1 MFTPRIY
8 GHAHRRG
15 ILHGFHTPREDCYRS
30 GCTLVFKEHI
40 TAFLRSNQLKSVF
53 EFFDAAVRF
62 KTTRGVTLPISF
74 ADCNTAW
81 TNKHV
86 GGSGNPASAV
96 AKRIFNVRG
105 ILVGRSAAGAHQH
118 DVENSSTRIQAM
130 ANIILRTERSFS
142 IKNK

>member
-30 GCTLVFKEHI
+30 GCTLVFKERI

-96 AKRIFNVRG
+96 AKRLFNVRG

-118 DVENSSTRIQAM
+118 DVENSSAGS
-130 ANIILRTERSFS
+130 ERWQT
-142 IKNK
+142 

>member
-15 ILHGFHTPREDCYRS
+15 ILHGFHIPREDCYRS
-30 GCTLVFKEHI
+30 GCTLVFKERI

-53 EFFDAAVRF
+53 EFLDAAVRF
-62 KTTRGVTLPISF
+62 KTTRCVTLPISF

-86 GGSGNPASAV
+86 GGSGNSASAV
-96 AKRIFNVRG
+96 AMRLFNVRG
-105 ILVGRSAAGAHQH
+105 ILFGGQL
-118 DVENSSTRIQAM
+118 QAPTNM
-130 ANIILRTERSFS
+130 TSRTHRQGS
-142 IKNK
+142 KRWQT